1 MDFRDLFVSPES
13 EGGLRHIGDLG
24 GFIPT
29 RQEWDEIALAIDAWY
44 DGFGDDAIRA
54 HNRSLWEAVLS
65 RMDPSLA
72 PGRPSE
78 RTRRPRRHQ
87 AGFIYVVAGNGYYKI
102 GRSVDVPNRLRAFGL
117 HLPFPTEL
125 VCWFAVDDTHA
136 SERSWHQAF
145 ADKRVNGEW
154 FDLDAEDLALLKSS
168 AGVTVEQGVT
178 DE

>member
-1 MDFRDLFVSPES
+1 MEFRDLFVSAGS
-13 EGGLRHIGDLG
+13 EDGMRHIADLG

-29 RQEWDEIALAIDAWY
+29 HEEWDEIVAAIDAWY
-44 DGFGDDAIRA
+44 EGLDDDAIRA
-54 HNRSLWEAVLS
+54 HNRRLIEAMLY
-65 RMDPSLA
+65 RPKPNLG
-72 PGRPSE
+72 PGRPPE
-78 RTRRPRRHQ
+78 RRPKRQQ
-87 AGFIYVVAGNGYYKI
+87 AGFIYVVRGNGHFKI
-102 GRSVDVPNRLRAFGL
+102 GRTIDLPTRLRTFGL
-117 HLPFPTEL
+117 RLPFPTEL

-136 SERSWHQAF
+136 SERSWHQTF